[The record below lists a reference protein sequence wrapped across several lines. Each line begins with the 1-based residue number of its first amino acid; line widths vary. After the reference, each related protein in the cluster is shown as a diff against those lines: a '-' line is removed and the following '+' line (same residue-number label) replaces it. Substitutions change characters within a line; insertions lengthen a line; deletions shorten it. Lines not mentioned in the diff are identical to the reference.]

1 MATMASKEN
10 VNNQPCEFH
19 QTNNLDKLFADETSM
34 IFFKY
39 KYHKRICLKEY
50 YARAKR
56 FHSFSTVQNLSP
68 GTVREVVTVT
78 GDLLPAGSV
87 TLTNEMSGEYFLQT
101 NPATGTLFRMGDRV
115 KKGSVIIR
123 LEDKAYRNTTDI
135 EGERLNLEIS
145 EQEYEKQK
153 ALYEKGGVTQR
164 ELVNAERNLVSARKT
179 YENAQ
184 INLAKM
190 SIDSPIDGVIT
201 SLPYYSQG
209 VRVQQGVEMVSIMN
223 YDRMILNVTLP
234 AASFGKVKAG
244 QTAFITSYSS
254 AEDTVTGTISQL
266 SPALDIATRSFKG
279 RISVQNSTNLLRPG
293 MFVNAGIVVQQSDST
308 LSVPPNVVLS
318 QMGGKFVYVVDGE
331 TARKRIVQTGL
342 ENKDRVEIVDG
353 LEAGEQIVV
362 KGFET
367 LRDGSKVK
375 IEDEVK

>member
-1 MATMASKEN
+1 MKNIIAALIF
-10 VNNQPCEFH
+10 VVILAGCGNQN
-19 QTNNLDKLFADETSM
+19 Q
-34 IFFKY
+34 
-39 KYHKRICLKEY
+39 
-50 YARAKR
+50 R
-56 FHSFSTVQNLSP
+56 FNMDVAVDVTVQNLSP

-190 SIDSPIDGVIT
+190 SIESPIDGVIT

-254 AEDTVTGTISQL
+254 AEDTVSGIISQL

>member
-1 MATMASKEN
+1 MKNIIAALIF
-10 VNNQPCEFH
+10 VGFLAGCGNQN
-19 QTNNLDKLFADETSM
+19 Q
-34 IFFKY
+34 
-39 KYHKRICLKEY
+39 
-50 YARAKR
+50 R
-56 FHSFSTVQNLSP
+56 FNMDVAVDVTVQNLSP

-87 TLTNEMSGEYFLQT
+87 TLTNEMAGEYYLQK
-101 NPATGTLFRMGDRV
+101 NSATGAPFKMGDRV
-115 KKGSVIIR
+115 RKGSVIVR
-123 LEDKAYRNTTDI
+123 LEDKAYRNSTDI

-184 INLAKM
+184 INLDKM
-190 SIDSPIDGVIT
+190 SIESPIDGVIT

-209 VRVQQGVEMVSIMN
+209 VRVQQGGEMVSIMN

-234 AASFGKVKAG
+234 AASFGKVNAG
-244 QTAFITSYSS
+244 QIAFITSYASV
-254 AEDTVTGTISQL
+254 EDTVMGTISQL

-279 RISVQNSTNLLRPG
+279 RIKVQNPEDVLRPG
-293 MFVNAGIVVQQSDST
+293 MFVNAGIVVEQRDST
-308 LSVPPNVVLS
+308 LSVPSNVVLT

-342 ENKDRVEIVDG
+342 ESKDRIEIVDG
-353 LEAGEQIVV
+353 LEVGEQVVV